1 MAKKRKAFDKIM
13 AQDEKS
19 SVVGHALAATVHND
33 AFSNPGA
40 RTGFGELNLINT
52 TEYPLT
58 RLTQDWS
65 LLTSLFRSSWIV
77 QRVCSILP
85 EDAMTD
91 LRLEVPNLD
100 VEKADEV
107 ARVLSKTK
115 VRKKIIE
122 ALKWARL
129 YGGSAAIMMI
139 DGQDDDMA
147 QPLRV
152 KSILPGAFRGLFV
165 VDRWSGIY
173 PSLELVSNPAS
184 SDYGLPRFYEI
195 RDESGVIQY
204 KVHHSRVLRF
214 TGTEM
219 PYYEEIAE
227 QYWGTSAIEAM
238 YDDLVRRDNVTHNI
252 ANLTFKAC
260 LSVYEI
266 EDLDQIF
273 ATASSDAQ
281 KRMYSMIQAM
291 YILESNLGVKLVNK
305 GDGVQ
310 QLQYGFGGLP
320 EVLDGAMLDVSG
332 ATAIPA
338 TRLFGRSPAGM
349 NSTGESDEKNYH
361 ATLEQV
367 RSVHIMPAL
376 EKLLPVICM
385 SVLGEIPENAEF
397 KLPPLAEMTPTE
409 KQDVIDKQCAYME
422 RLFALGIIP
431 GDTLLNAVRNAQQDM
446 GIASTITDENIE
458 AMRNKYHKDVNPTA
472 DPFGGAFGGDEQVEQ
487 VEQGAPDNGDE
498 QTEQDVNEEQDAVTP
513 QSPPPH
519 TQQLV
524 EEFNNN
530 TLLAYQKAMQLGL
543 ISREEAA
550 QRIFGKSPTGD
561 LESVAMAYGDL
572 DNLSGD
578 NEKKEEISIEKEQ

>member
-1 MAKKRKAFDKIM
+1 MAKQSKKAIKRKF
-13 AQDEKS
+13 QNDEKS
-19 SVVGHALAATVHND
+19 SVLGNAIAATRTTD

-58 RLTQDWS
+58 RLTQNWS

-77 QRVCSILP
+77 QRVCSIIP

-91 LRLEVPNLD
+91 LRMEIPNYDNDKL
-100 VEKADEV
+100 DEV
-107 ARVLSKTK
+107 AKVLNKTK

-122 ALKWARL
+122 AIKWARL
-129 YGGSAAIMMI
+129 YGGAAAIMMI
-139 DGQDDDMA
+139 DGQDDDMS

-152 KSILPGAFRGLFV
+152 KDILQGSFRGLFV

-173 PSLELVSNPAS
+173 PSTELVSNPAS
-184 SDYGLPRFYEI
+184 PDYGLPRWYEI

-204 KVHHSRVLRF
+204 RVHHSRVLRF

-273 ATASSDAQ
+273 ATASASAQ
-281 KRMYSMIQAM
+281 NRMYSMIQAM
-291 YILESNLGVKLVNK
+291 SILESNLGVKLVNK

-332 ATAIPA
+332 STAIPA

-361 ATLEQV
+361 ATLEQQ
-367 RSVHIMPAL
+367 RATHIYPAL
-376 EKLLPVICM
+376 EKLCPVICM
-385 SVLGEIPENAEF
+385 SVFGEIPENAEF
-397 KLPPLAEMTPTE
+397 KLPPLAEMTPNE
-409 KQDVIDKQCAYME
+409 KQEVIDKQSAYME
-422 RLFALGIIP
+422 RLFSMGLIP
-431 GDTLLNAVRNAQQDM
+431 GDTLLNAVRNAQSDM
-446 GIASTITDENIE
+446 GIASTITDEDVE
-458 AMRNKYHKDVNPTA
+458 SMKGKYLKDVSPQA
-472 DPFGGAFGGDEQVEQ
+472 DPFSGAFGGDNESFSAET
-487 VEQGAPDNGDE
+487 PDEGREEND
-498 QTEQDVNEEQDAVTP
+498 NEEQKV
-513 QSPPPH
+513 
-519 TQQLV
+519 
-524 EEFNNN
+524 
-530 TLLAYQKAMQLGL
+530 
-543 ISREEAA
+543 
-550 QRIFGKSPTGD
+550 
-561 LESVAMAYGDL
+561 
-572 DNLSGD
+572 
-578 NEKKEEISIEKEQ
+578 IEQERSEMS